1 MALFAV
7 CVTVMAQTP
16 LVKGDVNGDGVVTA
30 ADVTALYDSML
41 GNVPGG
47 DQFDVNGDGVVTA
60 ADVTALYDYLLGNV
74 PSGDEHEYVDLG
86 LPSGTLWAK
95 TNVGASS
102 PEDYGDYFAWG
113 ETTPKENYDLTT
125 YKWFA
130 IINENVYHLTKYG
143 VKSYLYN
150 EFVDGKT
157 VLDSED
163 DAATANWGAGW
174 CMPSKDQYEELY
186 LYCRKSWTTCN
197 GVKGM
202 LFESL
207 NTGASLFLPAGGCR
221 CEEELYNPS
230 LYDVE
235 KSGWY
240 WTCELYTLY
249 SYEAH
254 CLNISSIVY
263 EGSDPV
269 MFIFRDFGLTV
280 RAVRVSQN

>member
-1 MALFAV
+1 MLAV
-7 CVTVMAQTP
+7 YGGAMAQSP
-16 LVKGDVNGDGVVTA
+16 AVSGDVDGDGECTTS
-30 ADVTALYDSML
+30 DVTALYNYLLFGDGSAM
-41 GNVPGG
+41 VAG
-47 DQFDVNGDGVVTA
+47 DQDGDGYITVGDITWV
-60 ADVTALYDYLLGNV
+60 YNILLNLPQV
-74 PSGDEHEYVDLG
+74 EHEYVDLG